1 MLAEPRASAIGVT
14 MPGQQSDPAHSR
26 ENLVNLE
33 FERGRRGYV
42 QELMLANLIMAA
54 SPDEI
59 VLHYGNPVGIQGP
72 DAVSIGP
79 DQLISKWD
87 TGWRRIDQSFSP
99 SNAAADSVDRALIE
113 ASVWNEIGSGR
124 LPLAL
129 GLEVLRNF
137 DRGNYNNCIVGQGD
151 MEKGL
156 DRLVWIRNR
165 GSGGQ

>member
-1 MLAEPRASAIGVT
+1 MMHRHEEP
-14 MPGQQSDPAHSR
+14 DPARSR

-33 FERGRRGYV
+33 SERGRRGYI

-59 VLHYGNPVGIQGP
+59 VLHYGNPVGVQGP

-79 DQLISKWD
+79 DRLVSKWD
-87 TGWRRIDQSFSP
+87 TGWRRIEQSFRP
-99 SNAAADSVDRALIE
+99 SNAAADSVDRALID
-113 ASVWNEIGSGR
+113 ASVWKEIASGR
-124 LPLAL
+124 LSAAF

-156 DRLVWIRNR
+156 DRLVGIRNR